1 MPTASSTI
9 GDLLSMSVEDLQKE
23 LRTQRVAVAKLRID
37 VELRKEKDT
46 ARYRR
51 ERRHLALLETALSRK
66 RAESLHSTASSST
79 VSARADGM
87 PRKGKT
93 RSSAR

>member
-1 MPTASSTI
+1 MATATSTI
-9 GDLLSMSVEDLQKE
+9 NDLLSMSVEDIQKD
-23 LRTQRVAVAKLRID
+23 LRAQRLTVAKLRID

-51 ERRHLALLETALSRK
+51 ERRHLALLETVLSRK
-66 RAESLHSTASSST
+66 RAESLHSAASSST